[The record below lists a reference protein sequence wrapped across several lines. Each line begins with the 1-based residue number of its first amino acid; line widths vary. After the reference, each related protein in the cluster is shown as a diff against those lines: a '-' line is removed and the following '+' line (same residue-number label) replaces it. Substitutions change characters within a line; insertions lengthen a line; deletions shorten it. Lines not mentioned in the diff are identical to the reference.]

1 MKKVFAFM
9 AVVAAV
15 CTVSCK
21 KGDPTPA
28 PQPKDATISAIPV
41 EVEVG
46 KTVKVDCQTNSTA
59 TIQFVADNSGV
70 YTVDAAGNVTGVK
83 VGSGSLILKVDAVE
97 GKFKAAEKTI
107 TVTVK
112 DNTPEPPAPTA
123 SIEIDGDFADW
134 AALPEGSFSQSF
146 GDEDATHAAL
156 TYCKVYADAEK
167 VYVYVEW
174 DMEYIEDKAWVPFHC
189 YINTDGNAATGGY
202 SDEFS
207 DACSDILLEGAVY
220 ADDEICS
227 YWAGGYPWIGEPN
240 ASGWSW
246 APDTDNIFPEEAP
259 TEGAGIDGK
268 YEFSIDRK
276 MFADAG
282 FPFADEFSIGFD
294 IQQNWSSVGVIPNA
308 APSEESPSGTV
319 PSLKVKT
326 NK

>member
-15 CTVSCK
+15 CTVSCS

-28 PQPKDATISAIPV
+28 SEPKDATISAIPV

-70 YTVDAAGNVTGVK
+70 YTVDASGNVTGVK
-83 VGSGSLILKVDAVE
+83 EGSGNLVLKVDAVE

-112 DNTPEPPAPTA
+112 SGSTPEPPVTA
-123 SIEIDGDFADW
+123 SITIDGDFADW
-134 AALPEGSFSQSF
+134 AALPEGSYSKTY
-146 GDEDATHAAL
+146 GDGEATHPAL
-156 TYCKVYADAEK
+156 THCKVFANAEK

-189 YINTDGNAATGGY
+189 YINTDGNEKTGGY
-202 SDEFS
+202 ADQFS
-207 DACSDILLEGAVY
+207 DACSDVLLEGAVY
-220 ADDEICS
+220 ADGEICS

-240 ASGWSW
+240 ASGWGW

-294 IQQNWSSVGVIPNA
+294 IQQNWSSVGILPNA
-308 APSEESPSGTV
+308 SPSEDNPNGV
-319 PSLKVKT
+319 VASLQVKT
-326 NK
+326 IK